1 MTAIRPLS
9 DLKVTTFP
17 PVPADPLKADERSL
31 THHGF
36 PRRPTDCP
44 ELLLLWERAVKRIS
58 PYVRPTFR
66 NVSDERPRLRVREGS
81 SKAGPMRLF
90 DWLKPCNRGFLR
102 SVLGVSLAL
111 AALGDAGTAHAG
123 VVITPT
129 FDTSITSDP
138 NAAAIETAINTSIG
152 IYESLFTDP
161 INVGILFRYATTFAD
176 GTPLNPGILGNN
188 FHTLWSF
195 SYNTY
200 INALKA
206 DGTTAND
213 ATALGNLPAASAFP
227 NSPRNLQF
235 SSANGRA
242 VGLNTPPLSTVNGV
256 PGVFDGVVTLNSGQ
270 PFQFDRT
277 GGIAPTNFDAMRVI
291 EHEID
296 EVLGLGSTLPD
307 GKDFAGAPA
316 VSPEDLF
323 RYSAPGTISFTNS
336 GSALSYFSIDGGVT
350 NIVGFNQDNTGDYGD
365 WLGSST
371 VALVQAAFI
380 GHHQADISATSP
392 EGIALDVIGYDL
404 VPVPEPSTLAIAGT
418 LLLAGGAWRRRW
430 NSRGRAR

>member
-1 MTAIRPLS
+1 
-9 DLKVTTFP
+9 
-17 PVPADPLKADERSL
+17 
-31 THHGF
+31 
-36 PRRPTDCP
+36 
-44 ELLLLWERAVKRIS
+44 
-58 PYVRPTFR
+58 
-66 NVSDERPRLRVREGS
+66 
-81 SKAGPMRLF
+81 MRLF
-90 DWLKPCNRGFLR
+90 DWPKQCNRGFLL
-102 SVLGVSLAL
+102 SMLGISLAL
-111 AALGDAGTAHAG
+111 AALGYTGTARAG

-161 INVGILFRYATTFAD
+161 VNIAILFRYATTFAD
-176 GTPLNPGILGNN
+176 GTPLTPTILGNN
-188 FHTLWSF
+188 FHTLWTF
-195 SYNTY
+195 SYSTF

-227 NSPRNLQF
+227 NSPTNLQF

-256 PGVFDGVVTLNSGQ
+256 PGVFDGVVTLNSSQ

-296 EVLGLGSTLPD
+296 EVLGLGSILPD
-307 GKDFAGAPA
+307 GTDFLGNPA

-323 RYSAPGTISFTNS
+323 RYSAPGTISLTNS
-336 GSALSYFSIDGGVT
+336 GSASSYFSIDGGLT
-350 NIVGFNQDNTGDYGD
+350 SIVGLNQDPAGDYGD
-365 WLGSST
+365 WLRSST
-371 VALVQAAFI
+371 VARVQAAFV
-380 GHHQADISATSP
+380 GHAQADISATSP

-404 VPVPEPSTLAIAGT
+404 VPEPSTLMIFCGAGT
-418 LLLAGGAWRRRW
+418 LLLAGCAWRRR
-430 NSRGRAR
+430 A

>member
-1 MTAIRPLS
+1 MKGLG
-9 DLKVTTFP
+9 D
-17 PVPADPLKADERSL
+17 
-31 THHGF
+31 THQQF
-36 PRRPTDCP
+36 
-44 ELLLLWERAVKRIS
+44 
-58 PYVRPTFR
+58 
-66 NVSDERPRLRVREGS
+66 S
-81 SKAGPMRLF
+81 SKEEPMRLF

-111 AALGDAGTAHAG
+111 AALGDVGTAHAG
-123 VVITPT
+123 LVITPT
-129 FDTSITSDP
+129 FDSSITSNP

-161 INVGILFRYATTFAD
+161 VNVGILFRYTTTFPED
-176 GTPLNPGILGNN
+176 GVTPLPPDVLGTN

-213 ATALGNLPAASAFP
+213 ATARGNLPAASAFP
-227 NSPRNLQF
+227 NSPTNLQF
-235 SSANGRA
+235 SSADGRA

-256 PGVFDGVVTLNSGQ
+256 PGVFDGVVTLNSNQ

-277 GGIAPTNFDAMRVI
+277 GGIAPTNFDAMRTI

-296 EVLGLGSTLPD
+296 EVLGLFSTLP
-307 GKDFAGAPA
+307 GGVDFAGAPA

-323 RYSAPGTISFTNS
+323 RYSAPGTISFTNIS
-336 GSALSYFSIDGGVT
+336 SASSYFSIDGGVT
-350 NIVGFNQDNTGDYGD
+350 NIVGLNQDPAGDYGD
-365 WLGSST
+365 WVGSST
-371 VALVQAAFI
+371 VALVQAAFV

-392 EGIALDVIGYDL
+392 EGIALDVIGYDPA
-404 VPVPEPSTLAIAGT
+404 PVPEPSTLALVSAGT
-418 LLLAGGAWRRRW
+418 LLLAGCAWRRRT
-430 NSRGRAR
+430 R

>member
-1 MTAIRPLS
+1 MKRLG
-9 DLKVTTFP
+9 D
-17 PVPADPLKADERSL
+17 
-31 THHGF
+31 THQQF
-36 PRRPTDCP
+36 
-44 ELLLLWERAVKRIS
+44 WE
-58 PYVRPTFR
+58 
-66 NVSDERPRLRVREGS
+66 
-81 SKAGPMRLF
+81 PMPLF

-123 VVITPT
+123 LVITPT
-129 FDTSITSDP
+129 FDSSITSDP

-161 INVGILFRYATTFAD
+161 VNVGILFRYTTTFPD
-176 GTPLNPGILGNN
+176 GVTPLPPDVLGTN

-227 NSPRNLQF
+227 NSPTNLQF

-256 PGVFDGVVTLNSGQ
+256 PGVFDGVLTLNSSQ

-277 GGIAPTNFDAMRVI
+277 GGIAPTNFDALRVI

-296 EVLGLGSTLPD
+296 EVLGLGSTLP
-307 GKDFAGAPA
+307 GGVDFAGAPA

-336 GSALSYFSIDGGVT
+336 SSASSYFSIDGGVT
-350 NIVGFNQDNTGDYGD
+350 NIVGLNQDPAGDYGD

-392 EGIALDVIGYDL
+392 EGIALDVIGYD
-404 VPVPEPSTLAIAGT
+404 PARVPEPSTLALASAGT
-418 LLLAGGAWRRRW
+418 LLLAGCAWRRRLK
-430 NSRGRAR
+430 NSRGRAC